1 MAADA
6 ELGVMLEPTNDL
18 EEEVGDVQASVG
30 SAGGGDL
37 SAGQQEQQEN
47 VVAGGVS
54 KGLLAAGVI
63 GSILSQL
70 KSVGGLI
77 EAIFGFFSRALL
89 PAVEVIAELIRPLIS
104 GINDF
109 ISDPVGAVGGRENI
123 QNAATGLQFG
133 SKFLPGGAIGQIGGQ
148 VLQNPQETVQQANPV
163 NLAETLSSFVGL
175 GGPQSSDQTGEA
187 TKNKFKNAVDDAQR
201 DKTGSFR

>member
-109 ISDPVGAVGGRENI
+109 ISNPGQTL
-123 QNAATGLQFG
+123 QNAATSAGVGLQARRQG
-133 SKFLPGGAIGQIGGQ
+133 EVGILTGIGGR
-148 VLQNPQETVQQANPV
+148 VSQEQS
-163 NLAETLSSFVGL
+163 ETLGQRFDDAEFTGIVDALSQLAL
-175 GGPQSSDQTGEA
+175 GPKSADQTGEA